1 MGKDV
6 SRNLL
11 LSELTFQ
18 GSLNLDAE
26 TYPV

>member
-1 MGKDV
+1 MGKDFY
-6 SRNLL
+6 RNLL

-26 TYPV
+26 TCPV